1 MTKNSPTVDEVI
13 ERYKKNILIWRS
25 AARNDFRIMAESED
39 LNDIR
44 EEYYKGWTKEH
55 FTTVINEMKKHGG

>member
-44 EEYYKGWTKEH
+44 EEYYKGWTKEN

>member
-1 MTKNSPTVDEVI
+1 MTKNSPTVDEVV
-13 ERYKKNILIWRS
+13 ERYKKNILIWRA

-44 EEYYKGWTKEH
+44 EEYYKGWTKEN

>member
-1 MTKNSPTVDEVI
+1 MTKNSPTVDEVV
-13 ERYKKNILIWRS
+13 ERYKKNILIWRA

-44 EEYYKGWTKEH
+44 EEYYKGWTKES